1 VVAYFDASAFLKIVI
16 VEPGSQAAH
25 DTWLAASR
33 RVSSRLLYP
42 EARAGLARARRMER
56 IDVRALDYARDTI
69 EEYVTDVDL
78 LEVTPSIARRAGD
91 LAEEHGLRAY
101 DAVHLATLDAVAD
114 DDTVLVSTDGDL
126 VRAAR
131 SHGLAAAAL

>member
-1 VVAYFDASAFLKIVI
+1 
-16 VEPGSQAAH
+16 
-25 DTWLAASR
+25 
-33 RVSSRLLYP
+33 
-42 EARAGLARARRMER
+42 MER